1 MKINLSGHEL
11 NINRWVAA
19 AVITAAILALGF
31 AGYTLS
37 RDNNMII
44 FEGGDDGTG
53 YVGTGYAGTGHAAGY
68 AEANASTVASE
79 EPGVT
84 CADMTGSLTEPL
96 KDPLKEPIIKIYIIG
111 CVNKPGIVT
120 IQKGQLICDA
130 IDAAGGATPDA
141 DLENINLVYTLEENL
156 MLKILS
162 KKETKTVSQANGAP
176 SGYPGTG
183 KGVLILKDE
192 GKGAGMTSS
201 GGSAKAPAININ
213 SASAQELDTLPGIG
227 PATASDIISF
237 RNKHGPFARIE
248 DIMKVSG
255 IKQSRF
261 QKIKDFITVQ

>member
-1 MKINLSGHEL
+1 MKINLLGHRLIL
-11 NINRWVAA
+11 NKWVAA
-19 AVITAAILALGF
+19 TAMTVIILVLGF
-31 AGYTLS
+31 AGYMLS
-37 RDNNMII
+37 RDDNTII
-44 FEGGDDGTG
+44 FECGDAGAGSAATG
-53 YVGTGYAGTGHAAGY
+53 SAGTEPAAGY
-68 AEANASTVASE
+68 TATDAAEDSE
-79 EPGVT
+79 VT
-84 CADMTGSLTEPL
+84 YADTTEPS
-96 KDPLKEPIIKIYIIG
+96 KVPMIKIYIIG

-120 IQKGQLICDA
+120 IEKGQLICDA
-130 IDAAGGATPDA
+130 IDAAGGAAPDA
-141 DLENINLVYTLEENL
+141 DLENINLVYTLEDNL

-162 KKETKTVSQANGAP
+162 KKETKMVSQPNVAP

-201 GGSAKAPAININ
+201 GGAAQPPAININ

-227 PATASDIISF
+227 PATAGDIISF

-255 IKQSRF
+255 VKQSRF